1 MTRVHRS
8 AIATL
13 TSFICGSVITIA
25 LLSLMGLMQYQDAE
39 AEAIRERVIACSQ
52 MGDMCGRK

>member
-1 MTRVHRS
+1 MTRRDRS
-8 AIATL
+8 TIATL
-13 TSFICGSVITIA
+13 TSFICGAVSAIA
-25 LLSLMGLMQYQDAE
+25 LVSIMGLMQYQDAE